1 MKTSTKAALA
11 STTNSKKT
19 EKVVLEANV
28 TGTDKKPLTLEQHA
42 AKYTAIIKASKTK
55 LKTLEAI
62 GNELILIRVEHKIIA
77 LDGTVTYNN
86 KGFSASIKETP
97 LKIMTAHDRGDA
109 IWLAENS
116 EMISNFKAK
125 KGLESQS
132 ITYLRKAIRKAEK
145 DAIKAAKDI
154 AELEAHKLNDKM
166 PKPKGQTKG
175 KAGDNIETKK
185 DIPLT
190 DIELVTMFMELCK
203 ANDVDA
209 KRVSTM
215 FTNAAK
221 SAA

>member
-1 MKTSTKAALA
+1 MKTSTKAATTA
-11 STTNSKKT
+11 TNSKKT
-19 EKVVLEANV
+19 EKVVLEV
-28 TGTDKKPLTLEQHA
+28 TVTNSKDLTLEDHA
-42 AKYTAIIKASKTK
+42 RKYTAIIKASKTK

-62 GNELILIRVEHKIIA
+62 GNELILIRVDHKIIA

-132 ITYLRKAIRKAEK
+132 VTYLRKAIRKAEK

-154 AELEAHKLNDKM
+154 AELEAHELNDKM

-175 KAGDNIETKK
+175 KAGDNVETKK

-190 DIELVTMFMELCK
+190 DMELVNMFMELCK

-209 KRVSTM
+209 KRISTM
-215 FTNAAK
+215 FVNAAK

>member
-1 MKTSTKAALA
+1 MKTSTKAATTA
-11 STTNSKKT
+11 TNSKKT
-19 EKVVLEANV
+19 EKVVLEV
-28 TGTDKKPLTLEQHA
+28 TVTNSKDLTLEDHA
-42 AKYTAIIKASKTK
+42 RKYTAIIKASKTK

-62 GNELILIRVEHKIIA
+62 GNELILIRVDHKIIA

-132 ITYLRKAIRKAEK
+132 VTYLRKAIRKAEK

-154 AELEAHKLNDKM
+154 AELEAHELNDKM

-175 KAGDNIETKK
+175 KAGDNVETKK

-190 DIELVTMFMELCK
+190 DMELVNMFMELCK

-209 KRVSTM
+209 KRISTM
-215 FTNAAK
+215 FVNAAK
-221 SAA
+221 SA

>member
-1 MKTSTKAALA
+1 MKTSTKAATTA
-11 STTNSKKT
+11 TNSKKT
-19 EKVVLEANV
+19 EKVVLEV
-28 TGTDKKPLTLEQHA
+28 TVTNSKDLTLEDHA
-42 AKYTAIIKASKTK
+42 RKYTAIIKASKTK

-62 GNELILIRVEHKIIA
+62 GNELILIRVDHKIIA

-132 ITYLRKAIRKAEK
+132 VTYLRKAIRKAEK

-175 KAGDNIETKK
+175 KAGDNVETKK

-190 DIELVTMFMELCK
+190 DMELVNMFMELCK

-209 KRVSTM
+209 KRISTM
-215 FTNAAK
+215 FVNAAK
-221 SAA
+221 SA

>member
-1 MKTSTKAALA
+1 MKTSTKAATTA
-11 STTNSKKT
+11 TNSKKT
-19 EKVVLEANV
+19 EKVVLEV
-28 TGTDKKPLTLEQHA
+28 TVTNSKDLTLEDHA
-42 AKYTAIIKASKTK
+42 RKYTAIIKASKTK

-62 GNELILIRVEHKIIA
+62 GNELILIRVDHKIIA

-132 ITYLRKAIRKAEK
+132 VTYLRKAIRKAEK

-154 AELEAHKLNDKM
+154 AELEAHELNDKM

-175 KAGDNIETKK
+175 KAGDNVETKK

-190 DIELVTMFMELCK
+190 DVELVTMFMELCK

-215 FTNAAK
+215 FANAAK
-221 SAA
+221 SA

>member
-1 MKTSTKAALA
+1 MKTSTKAATTA
-11 STTNSKKT
+11 TNSKKT
-19 EKVVLEANV
+19 EKVVLEV
-28 TGTDKKPLTLEQHA
+28 TVTNSKDLTLEDHA
-42 AKYTAIIKASKTK
+42 RKYTAIIKASKTK

-132 ITYLRKAIRKAEK
+132 VTYLRKAIRKAEK

-154 AELEAHKLNDKM
+154 AELEAHELNDKM

-175 KAGDNIETKK
+175 KAGDNVETKK

-190 DIELVTMFMELCK
+190 DMELVNMFMELCK

-209 KRVSTM
+209 KRISTM
-215 FTNAAK
+215 FVNAAK
-221 SAA
+221 SA

>member
-1 MKTSTKAALA
+1 MKTSTKAATTA
-11 STTNSKKT
+11 TNSKKT
-19 EKVVLEANV
+19 EKVVLEV
-28 TGTDKKPLTLEQHA
+28 TVTNSKDLTLEDHA
-42 AKYTAIIKASKTK
+42 RKYTAIIKASKTK

-62 GNELILIRVEHKIIA
+62 GNELILIRVDHKIIA

-132 ITYLRKAIRKAEK
+132 VTYLRKAIRKAEK

-154 AELEAHKLNDKM
+154 AELEAHELNDKM

-175 KAGDNIETKK
+175 KAGDNVETKK

-190 DIELVTMFMELCK
+190 DVELVTMFMELCK

-221 SAA
+221 SA